1 MKNLFWMLI
10 VMCFLSFM
18 GVDKPL
24 NVSAAMVSDSGSDD
38 TTATANEMQLGD
50 TISGTITESDDLD
63 YYKFEL
69 ESAGCVKLNMTS
81 YMKYYCI
88 KIYDADGQEV
98 WWTTENE
105 WTETVGYR
113 KDAYDVYLEK
123 GIYYLQINGYRKSD
137 WDKSTGK
144 YECITAFLSS
154 ETNNVESDNSY
165 ADANNI
171 SLGNSIVGQISENDD
186 YDTYKFELFQA
197 GCVKLNMT
205 SYMKYYCI
213 KIYDVDGQEI
223 WWATENEWTETVGY
237 RKDMYDLYLEKGT
250 YYMQINGYRKSDWD
264 KSTGKYVLK
273 TSFISSNTT
282 FNGDDNSFANAQ
294 PISWKTNYIGQ
305 ISINDDFDTYK
316 FVISTGMEVPV
327 TITSYMKYYCI
338 RLFDVDG
345 KEICYT
351 DNREWNDKVG
361 YRKDV
366 LGVVLSAGT
375 YYMQINGYRKS
386 DWDKSTGK
394 YEFSIGTEVTKVPET
409 DKKQEEEKKSDIKN
423 NTQSNLP
430 SPTVKTSNTI
440 KKPGK
445 VKNIS
450 VTKKKKALKLKWKKV
465 SGAAGYQIC
474 YSTSSKFTK
483 KTTKVAA
490 GTTIT
495 LKKLKA
501 RKNYYVKVRAYI
513 MKDGKRVYGKYSS
526 VVKKKTK

>member
-264 KSTGKYVLK
+264 KSTGKY
-273 TSFISSNTT
+273 
-282 FNGDDNSFANAQ
+282 
-294 PISWKTNYIGQ
+294 
-305 ISINDDFDTYK
+305 
-316 FVISTGMEVPV
+316 
-327 TITSYMKYYCI
+327 
-338 RLFDVDG
+338 
-345 KEICYT
+345 
-351 DNREWNDKVG
+351 
-361 YRKDV
+361 
-366 LGVVLSAGT
+366 
-375 YYMQINGYRKS
+375 
-386 DWDKSTGK
+386 
-394 YEFSIGTEVTKVPET
+394 EFSIGTEVTKVPET